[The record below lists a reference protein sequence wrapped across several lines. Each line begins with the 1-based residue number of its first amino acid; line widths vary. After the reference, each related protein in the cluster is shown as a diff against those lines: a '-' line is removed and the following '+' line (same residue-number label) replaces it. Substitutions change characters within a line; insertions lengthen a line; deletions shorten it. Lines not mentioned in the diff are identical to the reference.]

1 MQYRIPTV
9 TQAALNEFFLG
20 GGRGAGGGGWSYSSE
35 TPGQQVDYTNI
46 DSSQIHS
53 NS

>member
-1 MQYRIPTV
+1 MQYRILTV
-9 TQAALNEFFLG
+9 KKAALNEFFFG
-20 GGRGAGGGGWSYSSE
+20 GEGGSPSSE
-35 TPGQQVDYTNI
+35 TPGQHLDYTNI